1 MKNMKLRI
9 TILFLLAPFYSYS
22 CLADL
27 GGVDWKPQ
35 IVEKMYVLP
44 PQHLNKVLNNDFNKS
59 ILALNLQNKD
69 NKIKNKIGKIN
80 ELSSLLPRA
89 SQEENLEI
97 KHQIIINKRDYIREM
112 NDLLGMKKQ
121 KLVTKKRIFNKIK
134 KRINL
139 KSSNS
144 KHDNAFLE
152 NRKNA
157 VKRAQ
162 KLDFKILEST
172 SYSTSKKSKYFEQYQ
187 VNKNAINA
195 LKLAIEKH
203 PMSTQNILSKDPK
216 NKMEAIRSYIHN
228 IETEIA
234 VLEMKEQIINYMA
247 KIVALDAMQLA
258 EKVSEIN
265 VNDVDTNPS
274 DINDPT
280 NVINIFTKS

>member
-1 MKNMKLRI
+1 MKKIKLCI
-9 TILFLLAPFYSYS
+9 NILFLLAPFYSYS
-22 CLADL
+22 GLADL
-27 GGVDWKPQ
+27 VGEDWKPQ

-69 NKIKNKIGKIN
+69 NKVKNKIDKIN
-80 ELSSLLPRA
+80 ELNSLLPRA

-97 KHQIIINKRDYIREM
+97 KHQIIINKRDYIKDM
-112 NDLLGMKKQ
+112 NDLLEMKKK
-121 KLVTKKRIFNKIK
+121 KLVTKKNIFNKIK

-139 KSSNS
+139 KSLNS
-144 KHDNAFLE
+144 KHNNAFLE
-152 NRKNA
+152 NRKDA
-157 VKRAQ
+157 IKRAQ

-172 SYSTSKKSKYFEQYQ
+172 SYNTSKKSKYFEKYQ
-187 VNKNAINA
+187 INKNAINA

-203 PMSTQNILSKDPK
+203 PMNNQNILSKDPK
-216 NKMEAIRSYIHN
+216 NKMEALRSYIHN
-228 IETEIA
+228 IQTEIA

-258 EKVSEIN
+258 EKVSKIN
-265 VNDVDTNPS
+265 ENDINTNRKN
-274 DINDPT
+274 INDPT